1 MSAVT
6 KDTGGSMTDSTSDHT
21 TLAPTTQSLPIALI
35 RARETLLRELRP
47 MLAEAGVSEPQWR
60 ILRVLIE
67 SGPCSVQGLA
77 ETACLQPASV
87 SRILQSMVERAL
99 VERVQDRENRRRQV
113 VSVTEEGRAL
123 VARFTPVSRGIT
135 DAFAAR
141 FGTERYQ
148 QLIAL
153 LDAFISD
160 CDGPTAD

>member
-1 MSAVT
+1 
-6 KDTGGSMTDSTSDHT
+6 MTDDIADLPR
-21 TLAPTTQSLPIALI
+21 LAPTTQSLPIALI

-77 ETACLQPASV
+77 EAACLQSTSV
-87 SRILQSMVERAL
+87 SRILQSMVERGL

-113 VSVTEEGRAL
+113 VTVSEEGRAL
-123 VARFTPVSRGIT
+123 VARYTPVSRAIT
-135 DAFAAR
+135 DGFASR
-141 FGTERYQ
+141 FGAERYT
-148 QLIAL
+148 QLVAL

-160 CDGPTAD
+160 CGAPGD

>member
-1 MSAVT
+1 MSSVT
-6 KDTGGSMTDSTSDHT
+6 QDSRDAMTDSISDHPQ
-21 TLAPTTQSLPIALI
+21 LAATSQSLPIVLI

-67 SGPCSVQGLA
+67 AGPCSVQGLA
-77 ETACLQPASV
+77 EAACLQPASV

-113 VSVTEEGRAL
+113 VSVTAEGQAL
-123 VARFTPVSRGIT
+123 VAGFTPVSREIT
-135 DAFAAR
+135 DAFARR
-141 FGTERYQ
+141 FGADRYQ

-153 LDAFISD
+153 LNAFIAE
-160 CDGPTAD
+160 CDGPPLG